1 MLDFVYREFLQDPN
15 RRWPWLAH
23 AAIMAKH
30 RVKDMALALR
40 YAEALAEYATG
51 PDVPHWATQMR
62 IFIYEDMGEY
72 ETARVLLGGLLDS
85 GVVRDEHELHLLIER
100 LNHLKDAEKSSKPS
114 EN

>member
-1 MLDFVYREFLQDPN
+1 
-15 RRWPWLAH
+15 
-23 AAIMAKH
+23 
-30 RVKDMALALR
+30 
-40 YAEALAEYATG
+40 
-51 PDVPHWATQMR
+51 MR